1 MSGLVDDLFDRSITD
16 CKGLD
21 ITSGK
26 PFRSCCF
33 FAQAGAPW
41 CHIVAEGVGYHA
53 AVAQR
58 ALYCA
63 SKKRSYDGV
72 MVSSGMIITDFAS

>member
-33 FAQAGAPW
+33 FAQAGAPS
-41 CHIVAEGVGYHA
+41 CHILMK
-53 AVAQR
+53 AQVIMGCR
-58 ALYCA
+58 AKGGYCA
-63 SKKRSYDGV
+63 SKKRR
-72 MVSSGMIITDFAS
+72 IIGLGLSVRHEYHDFAS